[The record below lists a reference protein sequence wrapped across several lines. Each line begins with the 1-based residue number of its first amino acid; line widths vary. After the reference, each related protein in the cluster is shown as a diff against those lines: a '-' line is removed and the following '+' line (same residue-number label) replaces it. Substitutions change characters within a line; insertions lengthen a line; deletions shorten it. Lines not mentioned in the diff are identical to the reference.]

1 MKKELDILETVKL
14 KFEMPDHFISLWG
27 VSKDIHHLAG
37 QLRYMPRNA
46 VQFYEQGPHMRFVLE
61 SLRMNKRR
69 SWWREN
75 IIVRLPSPFRMTHSY
90 PIECRTSIDKI
101 HEEKQIERLN
111 AKCDRG
117 LVIRK
122 ILEVFIQKA
131 LGLHYMQK

>member
-1 MKKELDILETVKL
+1 MYYNYSLLMFAWDLDKDTHYEFRKYLNHL
-14 KFEMPDHFISLWG
+14 ISLRR

-61 SLRMNKRR
+61 SLRMNQRR
-69 SWWREN
+69 WWWREN

-101 HEEKQIERLN
+101 HEEKQKERLN
-111 AKCDRG
+111 QAKEEWRFGDD
-117 LVIRK
+117 
-122 ILEVFIQKA
+122 
-131 LGLHYMQK
+131 

>member
-1 MKKELDILETVKL
+1 MYYIYSLLMFAWDLDKDTHSEFRKY
-14 KFEMPDHFISLWG
+14 FDHLISLRR

-46 VQFYEQGPHMRFVLE
+46 IQFYEQGPHMRFVLE

-69 SWWREN
+69 WWWREN

-111 AKCDRG
+111 QAKEEWRFGDD
-117 LVIRK
+117 
-122 ILEVFIQKA
+122 
-131 LGLHYMQK
+131 